1 MIEDLVNRAKNGDDH
16 AEDDLFYYLLVR
28 LKAFAT
34 HRIGEEDSGDI
45 AIEACEIILKK
56 YKDIDFNI
64 GFEAWAYGVLKK
76 VLHNYYRRRM
86 TENRVIVGDPE
97 VETRAGNSSISNPEL
112 RIALMDC
119 LKKILLIYPRYAAVL
134 NMVYEGYLTVEICK
148 ELEVKPNNYYV
159 ILNRGRAVLKRCLET
174 GKV

>member
-1 MIEDLVNRAKNGDDH
+1 
-16 AEDDLFYYLLVR
+16 
-28 LKAFAT
+28 
-34 HRIGEEDSGDI
+34 
-45 AIEACEIILKK
+45 
-56 YKDIDFNI
+56 
-64 GFEAWAYGVLKK
+64 
-76 VLHNYYRRRM
+76 M